1 MKRILILLL
10 VFGCGSAFAQKQPK
24 PNINKAIKSWEEGKL
39 GEAKDMIDQA
49 TTYEKTMNDGTTWFY
64 RGVIYSSLDTTSN
77 EAFKSLDPNPL
88 KVAMESFAKAQQLKK
103 GGKDYYVTVGG
114 PLNMILS
121 DAFMENLANHYLQQG
136 INKFQDEQDNA
147 ASLEALRKSRTVFEK
162 GLTAYRNDTLNYYVT
177 GLVAQQADSIDLAVN
192 MTNKYIE
199 KGGTSKDAYLILYQV
214 YSTGERQDRDKAL
227 SIMREARKKHP
238 NVTDFSRYEIG
249 LLIDMNKIDEAKVG
263 LQQEIE
269 KEPGNKDLQFL
280 LGYTHNELKD
290 YENARKHFNE
300 ALKLDPQFFNA
311 QYYLSVTYLI
321 DVDKISKELSATG
334 NTPADSKKRSSLVQQ
349 RVKASEIAIPYLE
362 KAEKMKAPD
371 KDTEIDVLQKLALMY
386 YYTADDKKADAVAK
400 KLKALGVED

>member
-1 MKRILILLL
+1 MKRIFILLL
-10 VFGCGSAFAQKQPK
+10 VFGCGSAFAQKQAK
-24 PNINKAIKSWEEGKL
+24 PNINKAIKAWEEGKL
-39 GEAKDMIDQA
+39 GEAKEIIDQA
-49 TTYEKTMNDGTTWFY
+49 TTYEKTMNDGNTWYY

-77 EAFKSLDPNPL
+77 EAFKSLDPDPL
-88 KVAMESFAKAQQLKK
+88 KVAMESFAKANQLKK

-114 PLNMILS
+114 PLNMVLS
-121 DAFMENLANHYLQQG
+121 EAHMENMANHYLQQG
-136 INKFQDEQDNA
+136 INKFQEEQDNA
-147 ASLEALRKSRTVFEK
+147 GSLAALRKSRNIFEK
-162 GLTAYRNDTLNYYVT
+162 NMTAYRNDSLAYYVT
-177 GLVAQQADSIDLAVN
+177 ALVAQQSDSIDLAVD
-192 MTNKYIE
+192 MANKYFA
-199 KGGTSKDAYLILYQV
+199 KGGTSKEAYLILYQI

-227 SIMREARKKHP
+227 AIMKEARKKHP
-238 NVTDFSRYEIG
+238 GVTDFARYEIG

-280 LGYTHNELKD
+280 LGYTYNETKD

-300 ALKLDPQFFNA
+300 ALKLDPNFFNA
-311 QYYLSVTYLI
+311 QYYLSVTYLL

-334 NTPADSKKRSSLVQQ
+334 NTPADSKKRSALVQQ
-349 RVKASEIAIPYLE
+349 RVKASEVAIPYLE

-386 YYTADDKKADAVAK
+386 YYTADDKNAARVDK